1 MHFSKLK
8 ILTLALIVSLS
19 ACASSEGPDMPD
31 EQKSKENNLYQ
42 ISLVAADNPG
52 LGEGH
57 VNSVL
62 IGLIVYL
69 TIPES
74 WGTKKVVPTL
84 KVSEKASVRIDGVM
98 VDNGD
103 AVDLLN
109 AKSLEVIAED
119 GSIRNYDLLVRSG
132 NTLVDG
138 KVYNFMRTYNVP
150 AVGFAVSKNENIVYA
165 AGRRPEYAVSY
176 SQSVKAAYCHC
187 CHATCRAG

>member
-42 ISLVAADNPG
+42 ISLAAADNPG

-62 IGLIVYL
+62 IGQIVYL

-74 WGTKKVVPTL
+74 WGMKKVVPTL
-84 KVSEKASVRIDGVM
+84 KVSEKASVR
-98 VDNGD
+98 
-103 AVDLLN
+103 
-109 AKSLEVIAED
+109 
-119 GSIRNYDLLVRSG
+119 
-132 NTLVDG
+132 T
-138 KVYNFMRTYNVP
+138 
-150 AVGFAVSKNENIVYA
+150 
-165 AGRRPEYAVSY
+165 
-176 SQSVKAAYCHC
+176 
-187 CHATCRAG
+187 